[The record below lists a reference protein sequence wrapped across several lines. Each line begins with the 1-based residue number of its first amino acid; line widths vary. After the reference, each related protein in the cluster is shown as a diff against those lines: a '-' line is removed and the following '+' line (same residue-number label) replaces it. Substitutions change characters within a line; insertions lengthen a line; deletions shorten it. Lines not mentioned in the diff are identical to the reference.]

1 MKNVAIVDYGMGNLD
16 SVMRAVEECGGSP
29 LVISREKDFE
39 IANYIILPGV
49 GAFAMGM
56 QNIRKRGLDKILSEQ
71 VIRNRIPFLGICLGM
86 QLMASVGYEGG
97 ETRGLNWIKG
107 EVRKLTSNLK
117 EDRVPHMGWNEVVFS
132 GHTPLFNGIAMNK
145 NFYFVHRDRKSVV

>member
-56 QNIRKRGLDKILSEQ
+56 QNIRKRRRRPSPALTGSAL
-71 VIRNRIPFLGICLGM
+71 RRGRI
-86 QLMASVGYEGG
+86 A
-97 ETRGLNWIKG
+97 
-107 EVRKLTSNLK
+107 
-117 EDRVPHMGWNEVVFS
+117 
-132 GHTPLFNGIAMNK
+132 
-145 NFYFVHRDRKSVV
+145 